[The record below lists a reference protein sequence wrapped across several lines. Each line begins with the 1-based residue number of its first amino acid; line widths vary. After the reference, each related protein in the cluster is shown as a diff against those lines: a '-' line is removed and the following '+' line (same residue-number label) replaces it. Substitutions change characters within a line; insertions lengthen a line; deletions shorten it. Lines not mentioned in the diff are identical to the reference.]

1 MNRHSIEVLDL
12 YVYNQGMAGRMY
24 SFSVAVGMMKSIV
37 SLALITFAN
46 WLSKAVRG
54 NSVF

>member
-1 MNRHSIEVLDL
+1 MSE
-12 YVYNQGMAGRMY
+12 M
-24 SFSVAVGMMKSIV
+24 SVMGMMKSIV